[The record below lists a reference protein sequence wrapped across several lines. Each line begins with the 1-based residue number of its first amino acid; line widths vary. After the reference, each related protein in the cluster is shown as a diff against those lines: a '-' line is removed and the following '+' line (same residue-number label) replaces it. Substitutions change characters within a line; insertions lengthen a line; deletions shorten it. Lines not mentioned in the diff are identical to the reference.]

1 MKRKTALFAATLFLA
16 TVPAMAQIT
25 TVPME
30 GAGNEWVKELD
41 LRGRMDWEWIDT
53 YPEQVYFATRHEA
66 VRNGDIVT
74 MWMRIEYKH
83 PQQPLSHQSALSH
96 DDWDCKNR
104 TRSTRGVFFYRW
116 KNLQTDRP
124 EPEHSTNLLRNWE
137 KVQKGTIGE
146 ALLDFACGIR
156 NVTPVIPA
164 EPARD

>member
-1 MKRKTALFAATLFLA
+1 MKRKTAHFAATLFFSA
-16 TVPAMAQIT
+16 VPAMSQIT

-96 DDWDCKNR
+96 DDWDCRNR
-104 TRSTRGVFFYRW
+104 TRSTRGVFFYKW

-146 ALLDFACGIR
+146 ALLDFACSIR

-164 EPARD
+164 EPARN